1 MFQAGAHLAVAS
13 DAMTGGS
20 REDADVETSSAG
32 YAERFRGPVGAWF
45 LDVQARTTLELLRP
59 WPRARVLDVGGGHGQ
74 LTGPL
79 LDAGHEVTVYASDPA
94 CRERVRAYVDGGG
107 ARFESGDL
115 LHAPYADRSFD
126 VVLSFRLLPHV
137 TAWPALVKELCRLAA
152 RAVVVDYP
160 TRRSLNAM
168 AGPLFEAKKNVEG
181 NTRPFA
187 VFRDAD
193 VVGAFAAS
201 GFHPTARRPQFFLP
215 MALHRAHGVGALAR
229 GLESL
234 PRLVGLTRA
243 LGSPVILRVE
253 RHG

>member
-1 MFQAGAHLAVAS
+1 MATTA
-13 DAMTGGS
+13 

-45 LDVQARTTLELLRP
+45 LDVQARTTLELLAP

-79 LDAGHEVTVYASDPA
+79 IDDGHDVTVYASDA
-94 CRERVRAYVDGGG
+94 VCRERVLRYVEDGR

-115 LHAPYADRSFD
+115 LHAPFADRSFD

-137 TAWPALVKELCRLAA
+137 TAWRELVAELCRLAA

-160 TRRSLNAM
+160 TRRSVNAL

-187 VFRDAD
+187 VFRDVD
-193 VVGAFAAS
+193 VEDAFRAN
-201 GFHPTARRPQFFLP
+201 GFHATARRPQFFLP
-215 MALHRAHGVGALAR
+215 MALHRAHGRGGLAR
-229 GLESL
+229 ALESV
-234 PRLVGLTRA
+234 PRVSGLTQA
-243 LGSPVILRVE
+243 LGSPVILRME
-253 RHG
+253 R

>member
-1 MFQAGAHLAVAS
+1 MATTA
-13 DAMTGGS
+13 

-45 LDVQARTTLELLRP
+45 LDVQARTTLELLAP

-79 LDAGHEVTVYASDPA
+79 IDAGHEVTVYASDA
-94 CRERVRAYVDGGG
+94 RCRERVRAHVEGGR

-115 LHAPYADRSFD
+115 LHAPFADRSFD
-126 VVLSFRLLPHV
+126 AVLSFRLLPHV
-137 TAWPALVKELCRLAA
+137 VAWRALVAELCRLAA

-160 TRRSLNAM
+160 TRRSVNAL
-168 AGPLFEAKKNVEG
+168 AGPLFEAKRNVEG
-181 NTRPFA
+181 DTRPFA
-187 VFRDAD
+187 VFRDGDVAD
-193 VVGAFAAS
+193 AFGAN
-201 GFHPTARRPQFFLP
+201 GFRPTARRPQFFLP
-215 MALHRAHGVGALAR
+215 MALHRAHGHGGLAR
-229 GLESL
+229 ALESV
-234 PRLVGLTRA
+234 PRVTRLTQA